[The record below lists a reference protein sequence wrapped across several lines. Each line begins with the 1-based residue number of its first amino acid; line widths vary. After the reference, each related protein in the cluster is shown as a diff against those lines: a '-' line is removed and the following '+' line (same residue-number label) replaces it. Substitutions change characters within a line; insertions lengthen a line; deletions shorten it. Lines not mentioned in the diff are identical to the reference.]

1 MKISKTFFTL
11 LIFFQFI
18 SLNIVYGQTFLEELE
33 RLNKEAKE
41 NSDRLKEQNRHDEY
55 MYQLKLAQRQKEL
68 LAIKEVKKEINE
80 LKESTISKILSY
92 NSFDNTII
100 GNKLNEIAN
109 DYRTKS
115 DNTFKR
121 YGEKRFVDIS
131 EARDKIYSYSME
143 TLRDKIFTFLSSMEY
158 EKEKMN
164 NFITSNILTQKQIER
179 IKKDYNEFLIEPFK
193 TDEQGNYIGFSFNVN
208 KIVSILPSSAT
219 AFAISSDGYL
229 VTNYHVVED
238 ADSIIIKGI
247 NGDFIKEYLADIII
261 LDKSNDLA
269 LLKIKDNSFKQI
281 EKIPFLI
288 SPSISDVGENIFVLG
303 YPLTNTMGKE
313 IKLTNGIISSK
324 TGFEGNITLYQISAP
339 VQPGNSGG
347 PLFDSKGNLIGI
359 INAKHS
365 GAENVSYAIKSIYLI
380 NLIGSLEKS
389 PSLSLKNTL
398 KAKSLTQLVKKLEKF
413 VYIVEVR

>member
-1 MKISKTFFTL
+1 
-11 LIFFQFI
+11 
-18 SLNIVYGQTFLEELE
+18 LEELK
-33 RLNKEAKE
+33 RLNKEADE
-41 NSDRLKEQNRHDEY
+41 QGDRLEERIRHDEY

-100 GNKLNEIAN
+100 VNKLNEIVS
-109 DYRTKS
+109 DYRTKCES
-115 DNTFKR
+115 IIKR
-121 YGEKRFVDIS
+121 YGEKKFVDIS
-131 EARDKIYSYSME
+131 DARDKIYSYSME
-143 TLRDKIFTFLSSMEY
+143 IIRDKMFTYLSNMEY

-164 NFITSNILTQKQIER
+164 NFITSNILTQKQIDR
-179 IKKDYNEFLIEPFK
+179 IKKDYNQFLLDPFK
-193 TDEQGNYIGFSFNVN
+193 TDEQGNYIGFSFDIN
-208 KIVSILPSSAT
+208 KIASILPSSAT

-247 NGDFIKEYLADIII
+247 NGDFARGYQAEKVIIDIN
-261 LDKSNDLA
+261 NDLA
-269 LLKIKDNSFKQI
+269 LLKINDKAFKQI
-281 EKIPFLI
+281 GKVPFLI

-339 VQPGNSGG
+339 IQPGNSGG
-347 PLFDSKGNLIGI
+347 PLFDSQGNLIGI

-380 NLIGSLEKS
+380 NLIGSLDKS
-389 PSLSLKNTL
+389 PSLSSKNTL
-398 KAKSLTQLVKKLEKF
+398 KTKSLTQLVKKLEKF
-413 VYIVEVR
+413 VYIVETR